1 MKKLKFWLTGLLIM
15 QLMLAVALLLTNQWQ
30 AQKSKPKPLLTL
42 DLKTIDQLTLEDKGN
57 EVTLVKSGDTWVLSD
72 NQLPVKSDDINE
84 LLRSL
89 KMLQTSW
96 PVATLSS
103 SHKRFEV
110 VKEKFVRHIQLYSK
124 GTLVE
129 ELYFGSSPGLRQ
141 SHVRRV
147 GDDAI
152 YNVGLDTLDINA
164 NIATWVDESLIAA
177 GDVSALKGPDYN
189 IKRHGATWGFNRS
202 GPSIFLGNSKQGK
215 LDQNKV
221 DEFVS
226 ALSDLKIAG
235 IAKYKPVLSSDDTI
249 KVKLEITDDKGSWTY
264 LFIKVGDAYFVSR
277 NDHSNMFILD
287 KPVYEN
293 IVGIKQSDLLV
304 EKPKADKE
312 TEQPTSALEAISG

>member
-1 MKKLKFWLTGLLIM
+1 MKKLKFWLIGLLIM

-42 DLKTIDQLTLEDKGN
+42 DWNTIDQLTLEDKGN

-84 LLRSL
+84 LLQSL

-124 GTLVE
+124 DNLVE
-129 ELYFGSSPGLRQ
+129 ELFFGSSPGLRQ

-164 NIATWVDESLIAA
+164 NIGTWVDKSLIAA
-177 GDVSALKGPDYN
+177 GDISTLKGSDYN
-189 IKRHGATWGFNRS
+189 IKRNGATWGFNRS

-226 ALSDLKIAG
+226 ALANLEIISV
-235 IAKYKPVLSSDDTI
+235 AKYKPVLGSDDTI

-264 LFIKVGDAYFVSR
+264 LFIKVGNAYFVSR

-287 KPVYEN
+287 KLVYEN
-293 IVGIKQSDLLV
+293 IVGIKQSDLLI
-304 EKPKADKE
+304 EKPKAEK
-312 TEQPTSALEAISG
+312 TVEQPTSALEAISG

>member
-15 QLMLAVALLLTNQWQ
+15 QLMLAAALLLTNQWE
-30 AQKSKPKPLLTL
+30 AQKSKPKPLLSL
-42 DLKTIDQLTLEDKGN
+42 DWNTIDQLTLEDKGSD
-57 EVTLVKSGDTWVLSD
+57 VTLVKSDDAWVLSD
-72 NQLPVKSDDINE
+72 NQLPVKKDDIKE

-89 KMLQTSW
+89 KILQTGW

-110 VKEKFVRHIQLYSK
+110 VEDKFVRHIQLYSK
-124 GTLVE
+124 GNLVE
-129 ELYFGSSPGLRQ
+129 ELFFGSSPGLRQ

-164 NIATWVDESLIAA
+164 NGETWVDESLISA
-177 GDVSALKGPDYN
+177 GDISAIKGNDYN
-189 IKRHGATWGFNRS
+189 IKRNGATWEFNRS
-202 GPSIFLGNSKQGK
+202 GPSIFLGNSKQGQ

-226 ALSDLKIAG
+226 TLSNLKFMG
-235 IAKYKPVLSSDDTI
+235 VAKYKPVLSSDDTI

-264 LFIKVGDAYFVSR
+264 LFIKVGEAYFVSR
-277 NDHSNMFILD
+277 NDQSNIFIL
-287 KPVYEN
+287 KESVYEN

-304 EKPKADKE
+304 EKPKMDGEAKK
-312 TEQPTSALEAISG
+312 PTSVIEAISG